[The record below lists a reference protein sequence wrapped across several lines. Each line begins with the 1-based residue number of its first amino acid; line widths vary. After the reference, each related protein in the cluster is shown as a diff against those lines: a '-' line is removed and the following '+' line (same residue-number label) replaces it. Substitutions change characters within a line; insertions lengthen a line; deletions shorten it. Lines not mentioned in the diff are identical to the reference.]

1 MAESRLC
8 LLLRGC
14 CNRAGRDRD
23 FCLRSSSFN
32 NPSPSWEIL
41 NPEALTG
48 TVKESIAVPTEAE
61 VKGQWA
67 SEEERVW
74 GDGSV
79 SKSPKVKNKA
89 LSSNPLG
96 SM

>member
-14 CNRAGRDRD
+14 CNRAGRNRD
-23 FCLRSSSFN
+23 LCLRSSSFN

-48 TVKESIAVPTEAE
+48 TVKESIAVTTEAE

-67 SEEERVW
+67 SEEERGW

>member
-8 LLLRGC
+8 LLLQGC
-14 CNRAGRDRD
+14 CNRASRNRD
-23 FCLRSSSFN
+23 FCLHSSSFS
-32 NPSPSWEIL
+32 NPSSSWEIL
-41 NPEALTG
+41 NPVALTG
-48 TVKESIAVPTEAE
+48 TVKESVALPTEAE

-67 SEEERVW
+67 SEEERDW

-96 SM
+96 PM